1 MAEAAET
8 AKNCKAAK
16 LQKTVNSAIR
26 QPPRTANRG
35 HMQKANTIN
44 TLTIIKN
51 VMPST
56 RWG

>member
-1 MAEAAET
+1 MAETVKT

-16 LQKTVNSAIR
+16 NCELSNLTAA
-26 QPPRTANRG
+26 RTANRG

-56 RWG
+56 RWD